1 VIASSQIPASARR
14 LVTLALL
21 GLTAAGL
28 VLLIVHYG
36 PARYLQ
42 TARAA
47 LIRRDYEAARGS
59 LFRYLKARPNS
70 AEAHLLL
77 AQLDRR
83 ANDYAGAASHL
94 DACER
99 LGGPSDAVVLERA
112 LAAIQNGVYNPEL
125 DRLCYEH
132 LKRADS
138 DQFLILEALSQGFVK
153 TYRLKEALAC
163 LQRMLV
169 LQPDSSYALRRRAWI
184 YSQWEQHDRAEADFR
199 RALDIDPEDTA
210 ARSGLAQILLDIR
223 KNGRE
228 AAVHYERLWA
238 GKQEGTVALGLARS
252 WRLQGRVTEARRLLD
267 DWLGFYPTDASA
279 LAERG
284 RLALDEQ
291 ATEAGI
297 AFLRRAIELAPYLRD
312 ANYTLYL
319 ELTKQGRKIEAD
331 ACQERMKQAEKAREE
346 LALLTQRLSAA
357 PDDADLRCRIA
368 QLFLNY
374 GDEEEGVRWLLT
386 ILQNHPRHAPS
397 RRVLAE
403 YYQKHG
409 QNDRAAEHRRLADM
423 QP

>member
-1 VIASSQIPASARR
+1 V
-14 LVTLALL
+14 LALL
-21 GLTAAGL
+21 GLSAAGSIQL
-28 VLLIVHYG
+28 GISYW
-36 PARYLQ
+36 PERYLQ

-47 LIRRDYEAARGS
+47 LTRREYDTARAS
-59 LFRYLKARPNS
+59 LLRYLQARPNS

-83 ANDYAGAASHL
+83 ANNYADAASHL

-99 LGGPSDAVVLERA
+99 LGAFSETIALERA

-132 LKRADS
+132 LRRNDAD
-138 DQFLILEALSQGFVK
+138 QYIILEALSQGFTK
-153 TYRLKEALAC
+153 TYRLKEALVC

-184 YSQWEQHDRAEADFR
+184 YSQWEQHDRAEADCR
-199 RALDIDPEDTA
+199 RALEIDAEDAA
-210 ARSGLAQILLDIR
+210 ARLGLAQILLDIR

-228 AAVHYERLWA
+228 AAEHYERLWA
-238 GKQEGTVALGLARS
+238 GKQDGTVALGLARS
-252 WRLQGRVTEARRLLD
+252 WRLLGRDADARRLLD
-267 DWLGFYPTDASA
+267 DWLGLHPTDASA

-291 ATEAGI
+291 ATEEGI
-297 AFLRRAIELAPYLRD
+297 TLLRRAIALAPYLRD

-319 ELTKQGRKIEAD
+319 EWTKQGRKDEAD
-331 ACQERMKQAEKAREE
+331 ACQERMNQAKQAREK
-346 LALLTQRLSAA
+346 LALLTQRLGAA

-368 QLFLNY
+368 QIFLGY

-397 RRVLAE
+397 HLVLAD
-403 YYQKHG
+403 YYHKHG
-409 QNDRAAEHRRLADM
+409 QVERAAEHRRLAGKA
-423 QP
+423 P